1 MPSYIYTHMYM
12 NMNMYVYIIIYLYI
26 VPTRSIFYIYICFSS
41 YLQRFLVVFRDIS
54 LVSRAKASGSGR
66 SKAGWWLGYPTFWTI
81 DDWGIH
87 RICIQII
94 NGWLGIALGPTISSA
109 VNSLLNCPIEDLWTA
124 LGKHQAYLVG
134 WRSFL
139 PVRDHC
145 GGGLPRDPYRFVGR
159 PDDHSHAETIF
170 PNGASAQRLVPCKHF
185 GCLIFHVS
193 YELAQNSMFIPE
205 QLSLLFGSDENSSV
219 MPFWFDSVICDTPE
233 QHNAFTSFS
242 RNSGAVSICIL
253 FRLRWVRIWVL
264 VKCCWY
270 WYVTGH

>member
-1 MPSYIYTHMYM
+1 MTGVSH
-12 NMNMYVYIIIYLYI
+12 
-26 VPTRSIFYIYICFSS
+26 
-41 YLQRFLVVFRDIS
+41 FLNH
-54 LVSRAKASGSGR
+54 
-66 SKAGWWLGYPTFWTI
+66 WWLGYPHNFWYPNYKWMTG
-81 DDWGIH
+81 DTVP
-87 RICIQII
+87 
-94 NGWLGIALGPTISSA
+94 LGPKSRQQL
-109 VNSLLNCPIEDLWTA
+109 VNSLLNSPIEDLWTA
-124 LGKHQAYLVG
+124 LGKHQAYLVGWIG

-145 GGGLPRDPYRFVGR
+145 GGGLPRDPYRFVGC

-242 RNSGAVSICIL
+242 RNSGAVWICIL

-264 VKCCWY
+264 VRCCWY